1 MDETL
6 ALLSVAMEAMGIR
19 EEDLALQLN
28 TDEVDPNRGI
38 FLTREYLR
46 RVKDIHSG
54 KGNARDADIEG
65 PLL

>member
-1 MDETL
+1 ML
-6 ALLSVAMEAMGIR
+6 SIFSVALDVIGIS
-19 EEDLALQLN
+19 EQQLALQLN
-28 TDEVDPNRGI
+28 TDEVDPNQGD

-54 KGNARDADIEG
+54 KGNARDADIQG